1 MAFAPSTQTTDTA
14 PNVGGA
20 GAESV
25 SQGKRWNG
33 LTTKKSVLALLGLL
47 VAALLLVA
55 AGCGGGDDGGGVT
68 ALPASSCTDIEY
80 GGEGDP
86 DVLIASDLP
95 LQGGDRTQTLQ
106 MQDAIR
112 YVLEQREWKV
122 GDLNVG
128 YQGCDDS
135 TAQAGA
141 WDSGKCSENAQAYA
155 SNSSLLGVIGTFNSG
170 CAQIVIPVLN
180 EAPDG
185 AIAMISPANTKVC
198 LTTSVPSCESTEP
211 DKYYPSGERNYA
223 RVVALDNAQAA
234 TIAQYS
240 KDDLGIKS
248 VFIVNDKQAYGLG
261 LATNL
266 ENSFKFLDIE
276 VKGNEGW
283 DADASSYEALF
294 NKVKASGAEAV
305 VISGVVPLNGVKLI
319 KDKVAVLGDNETV
332 QMLAPDGFT
341 PFDEV
346 DKAGTAVTTGMFV
359 TVAGSSANALV
370 TEGGAGAEFINA
382 FKADTGTAR
391 VEPYTSY
398 AAQATQVLL
407 DAIEAAGE
415 DRAAIIDGILG
426 SDIDGILGQFSINDE
441 GDVSSGAI
449 TVYEGPEWND
459 VKVITP
465 SVELVTAAGGG

>member
-1 MAFAPSTQTTDTA
+1 MTA
-14 PNVGGA
+14 
-20 GAESV
+20 
-25 SQGKRWNG
+25 
-33 LTTKKSVLALLGLL
+33 KKSVLVALGLL
-47 VAALLLVA
+47 VASLALVA
-55 AGCGGGDDGGGVT
+55 ASCGGGDGGGVE

-112 YVLEQREWKV
+112 FVLEQAEWKA

-135 TAQAGA
+135 TAQAGS
-141 WDSGKCSENAQAYA
+141 WDSGKCSENATAYA
-155 SNSSLLGVIGTFNSG
+155 ANSKLVGLIGTFNSG
-170 CAQIVIPVLN
+170 CAQIIIPVLN
-180 EAPDG
+180 QAADG

-223 RVVALDNAQAA
+223 RVVALDDAQAA

-240 KDDLGIKS
+240 KDDLGVKS
-248 VFIVNDKQAYGLG
+248 VFIINDKQAYGLG

-266 ENSFKFLDIE
+266 ENAFKFLDIE

-283 DADASSYEALF
+283 DAKASSYEALF

-305 VISGVVPLNGVKLI
+305 VLSGVVPLNGVKLI

-332 QMLAPDGFT
+332 KMLAPDGFT

-370 TEGGAGAEFINA
+370 AAGGAGREFINA
-382 FKADTGTAR
+382 FLADTGVSR
-391 VEPYTSY
+391 VEPYTAY
-398 AAQATQVLL
+398 AAQAAQVLL
-407 DAIEAAGE
+407 AAIAAGGD
-415 DRAAIIDGILG
+415 DRAAIIDNMLGSVVTDGILG
-426 SDIDGILGQFSINDE
+426 SFSINEEGDRAP

-449 TVYEGPEWND
+449 TVYEGPDWKD

-465 SVELVTAAGGG
+465 SIDLVTAAGGG